1 MEDIMH
7 RYIALAALAAAT
19 VTSAHAGELAPYGG
33 ESIALGSMR
42 GVTYYTTSASGYRV
56 VTTLADGASGL
67 PVRFETTLADKQKLK
82 VSVPGKFGE
91 KTIALE
97 IARAGDK
104 VFLSRPQLVDEGL
117 VMARPQAP
125 TD

>member
-1 MEDIMH
+1 MH
-7 RYIALAALAAAT
+7 RYIALAALAAAAA
-19 VTSAHAGELAPYGG
+19 TSAHAGELAPYGG

-42 GVTYYTTSASGYRV
+42 GVTYYTDSPSGYRV
-56 VTTLADGASGL
+56 VTTLADGESGL

-104 VFLSRPQLVDEGL
+104 VIVSRPQVADGNLV
-117 VMARPQAP
+117 VSQPQAP

>member
-1 MEDIMH
+1 MH
-7 RYIALAALAAAT
+7 RYIALAALAAAAA
-19 VTSAHAGELAPYGG
+19 TSVHAGELAPYGG

-42 GVTYYTTSASGYRV
+42 GVTYYTTSPGGYRV
-56 VTTLADGASGL
+56 VTTLADGESGL

-97 IARAGDK
+97 IIRAGDK
-104 VFLSRPQLVDEGL
+104 VILSQPQIAGGNLV
-117 VMARPQAP
+117 VSQPQAP

>member
-1 MEDIMH
+1 MEDTMH
-7 RYIALAALAAAT
+7 RYIALAALTAAAL
-19 VTSAHAGELAPYGG
+19 TSAHAGELTPYGG

-42 GVTYYTTSASGYRV
+42 GVTYYTASASDYRV
-56 VTTLADGASGL
+56 VTTLAEGESGL
-67 PVRFETTLADKQKLK
+67 PVRFETTLADKQKLT
-82 VSVPGKFGE
+82 VSVPGTLGD

-104 VFLSRPQLVDEGL
+104 VFVSRPQVFDGSL

>member
-7 RYIALAALAAAT
+7 RYIALAALAAAAT
-19 VTSAHAGELAPYGG
+19 TSAHAGELAPYGG

-56 VTTLADGASGL
+56 VTTLADGETGL
-67 PVRFETTLADKQKLK
+67 PVRFETTLADKQKVK

-97 IARAGDK
+97 IARTGDK
-104 VFLSRPQLVDEGL
+104 VFLSRPQMVDGNLV
-117 VMARPQAP
+117 VSQPQAP